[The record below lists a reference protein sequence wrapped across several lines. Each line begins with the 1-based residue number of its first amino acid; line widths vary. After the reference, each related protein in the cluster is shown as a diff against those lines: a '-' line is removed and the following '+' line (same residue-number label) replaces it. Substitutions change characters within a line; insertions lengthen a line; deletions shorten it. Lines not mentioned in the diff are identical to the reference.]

1 MDMESRLLTM
11 LVVLAV
17 SGGLLATVFPA
28 PARAAVPCIP
38 SFFMQLDAAEQYART
53 AGGASTTVTFSGR
66 MGIDHLPVERC
77 VVTLAASTD
86 TGWATRVT
94 PTVAVFTNT
103 TPKSFNCTVVVP
115 AGTLQNQTANLVVK
129 VHANAGGRKYNSET
143 KGLVRVQPYY
153 RIWLSTDTPFSS
165 IVQGGRSAFT
175 ITACNGGNGIDTIE
189 MEIMN
194 LDELN
199 GKGWTVNLSADTLPH
214 LQPGENRS
222 VRLTAVSPWDDR
234 SIVDKVVTILINASS
249 RNAQNRTPALSQ
261 SFPFTI
267 QVRSVWLPSLSP
279 YLVILSLSVAA
290 AYLATAPGLDQQRR
304 R

>member
-1 MDMESRLLTM
+1 MAMRNRLTTM
-11 LVVLAV
+11 LVVLAL
-17 SGGLLATVFPA
+17 SGGLLAAVFPA

-38 SFFMQLDAAEQYART
+38 TFYLSMDAGEQNART
-53 AGGASTTVTFSGR
+53 AGGAATTVMFSGK
-66 MGIDHLPVERC
+66 MGIDKMPYERC

-103 TPKSFNCTVVVP
+103 TPKSFNCTVAVP
-115 AGTLQNQTANLVVK
+115 AGTLHQTANLVIK
-129 VHANAGGRKYNSET
+129 GHANAGGWKYNSET
-143 KGLVRVQPYY
+143 KGIVWVLPYF
-153 RIWLSTDTPFSS
+153 RLWLSTDRPFSS
-165 IVQGGRSAFT
+165 IVQGGQSAFT
-175 ITACNGGNGIDTIE
+175 ITACNGGNRIDSFE
-189 MEIMN
+189 MEIVN
-194 LDELN
+194 LGELEDN
-199 GKGWTVNLSADTLPH
+199 GWAVNLSADTLPN

-234 SIVDKVVTILINASS
+234 SIADKLVTILINASS

-279 YLVILSLSVAA
+279 YLVIMSLSMVA
-290 AYLATAPGLDQQRR
+290 AYLATAPGRDQQRR